1 MEILCLKR
9 FDNISEFNNFTN
21 QLTQIHWKIEKQLL
35 KERAFKYSNLMIF
48 KELKNEYIKK
58 KISIFQL
65 KDEEVVTWLDTM
77 LIMKRVFSNM
87 YELGTLRPDLTLLM
101 EYPFLFG
108 NYMRTDYLLIYKDLI
123 VSIELGMFNQ
133 DEKRKEE
140 RYTKKVQETIGHKHV
155 LTQMLTEN
163 VTINSYVIIYK
174 PEFDRN
180 FSASIKENIEYN
192 NLEIKKLSQFLEL
205 QLRVQDQK
213 MAIQQL
219 LALESHR

>member
-21 QLTQIHWKIEKQLL
+21 NLVQIQWKIEKQLL
-35 KERAFKYSNLMIF
+35 KERALKYSNLIIF

-77 LIMKRVFSNM
+77 LIMKKVFSNM
-87 YELGTLRPDLTLLM
+87 YELGTLRPNLTLLM

-155 LTQMLTEN
+155 LTQMLTKN

-174 PEFDRN
+174 PEFDRSN
-180 FSASIKENIEYN
+180 SSRIKENIEYN
-192 NLEIKKLSQFLEL
+192 NIEIRKLSQFLDL
-205 QLRVQDQK
+205 QLKVQDKK

-219 LALESHR
+219 IALESHR